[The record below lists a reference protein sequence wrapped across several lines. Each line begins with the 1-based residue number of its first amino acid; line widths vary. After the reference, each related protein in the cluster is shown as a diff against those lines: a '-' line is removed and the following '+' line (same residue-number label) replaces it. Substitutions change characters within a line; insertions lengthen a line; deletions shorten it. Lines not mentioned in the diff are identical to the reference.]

1 MGYNNISD
9 EDNEKLRSGGFAP
22 GISFYYNTLPYRAAR
37 GSVVGDIVHIISGR
51 DGGGAKTHVLRLL
64 RALTP
69 DGNVRLVC
77 LSDGVLA
84 ESARAAELPCTVV
97 EGNFLAQLRRVRAL
111 ARDAS
116 ILHCHGSRA
125 NLTGALLKGPLRSV
139 KVISTVH
146 SDHRL
151 DYLCR
156 PLARLTYGTLNV
168 RALRRMDALVC
179 VSDAMRR
186 VYASRGFSRDRL
198 FSIYNG
204 IDMNA
209 AASAGDRTAWLRA
222 HGIPAGGGEIFA
234 GTAARFN
241 AVKDLPTMLRGFAL
255 AAETCPQLRLILA
268 GAGPEENA
276 LRALADEL
284 GIAERVYFPGWV
296 EDTEGLYASLDVCL
310 LTSISETFPYA
321 LTDAAKYRV
330 PVISTAV
337 GGVPELVENGVNGLL
352 IAPGG
357 ARALG
362 EKLAML
368 CEDPARRQAL
378 GTALYETVR
387 EKFSMDVT
395 AERQRA
401 IYRAVMTERRGIVI
415 SGAYGCGNRGD
426 ELMLEAMLRGI
437 RRDAPES
444 AVTVLSHSPEETE
457 RRFDVDSV
465 QYLDFPRIARSLR
478 RADTLLLGGGNLLQ
492 DDTSRRSLAYYLA
505 LLRMGHRLGC
515 RCILP
520 SAGLGPLSESGWRKT
535 AQVLNECAA
544 RIVFRERASLEAAK
558 AHGVTK
564 PVLEPGRDA
573 ALDTAVPE
581 AESGGILLFCP
592 RPLRG
597 GRDKTRRLAAETAA
611 FASAHGLQLVFLAM
625 NVRSDAPICRELS
638 REFGGTSADAP
649 ENTAALAKIFAS
661 AAFTVSMRLHALT
674 LSYLAGTPRLG
685 IDTDG
690 RIAASS
696 GELETP
702 FVRTECEKFTEAL
715 ENARKDTGHSR

>member
-1 MGYNNISD
+1 MKNDGA
-9 EDNEKLRSGGFAP
+9 GAAP
-22 GISFYYNTLPYRAAR
+22 PGLTFHYNTLSCRAAR
-37 GSVVGDIVHIISGR
+37 GSVVGDIIHIISGR

-64 RALTP
+64 TALAP

-77 LSDGVLA
+77 LSNGVLA
-84 ESARAAELPCTVV
+84 ESAKAAGLPCTVV
-97 EGNFLAQLRRVRAL
+97 EGSFFAQLRRVRAL
-111 ARDAS
+111 SQGAS

-125 NLTGALLKGPLRSV
+125 NLTGALLKGSLPGV

-151 DYLCR
+151 DYLRR
-156 PLARLTYGTLNV
+156 PLARLTYGTLNAW
-168 RALRRMDALVC
+168 ALRRMDALVC
-179 VSDAMRR
+179 VSDAMRC

-204 IDMNA
+204 IDMNVPT
-209 AASAGDRTAWLRA
+209 GDRASWLHA
-222 HGIPAGGGEIFA
+222 HGIPADGGEIFA

-268 GAGPEENA
+268 GSGPEENA
-276 LRALADEL
+276 LRTLADEL

-310 LTSISETFPYA
+310 LTSVSETFPYA

-337 GGVPELVENGVNGLL
+337 GGVPELVEDGVNGLL
-352 IAPGG
+352 IAPGD
-357 ARALG
+357 ARSLG
-362 EKLAML
+362 EKLAAL
-368 CEDPARRQAL
+368 CGDGAL
-378 GTALYETVR
+378 RKTLGAALYDTVR
-387 EKFSMDVT
+387 EKFSMDAT

-401 IYRAVMTERRGIVI
+401 IYRAVLTERRGIVI

-426 ELMLEAMLRGI
+426 ELMLEALLRGI

-444 AVTVLSHSPEETE
+444 AVTVLSHRPKETE
-457 RRFDVDSV
+457 RRFDVDSI

-478 RADTLLLGGGNLLQ
+478 RANTLLLGGGNLLQ

-505 LLRMGHRLGC
+505 LLRTGHRLGC

-520 SAGLGPLSESGWRKT
+520 SAGLGPLSEGGWRKT
-535 AQVLNECAA
+535 AKTLNECAE

-558 AHGVTK
+558 AHGITK

-581 AESGGILLFCP
+581 AERGEALLFCP

-597 GRDKTRRLAAETAA
+597 GTEITRRFAGEAAA
-611 FASAHGLQLVFLAM
+611 FASAHGMRIVFLAM
-625 NVRSDAPICRELS
+625 NVRSDAPVCRELS
-638 REFGGTSADAP
+638 REFGGTAADAP
-649 ENTAALAKIFAS
+649 EDTASLAKIFAS

-696 GELETP
+696 EELETP
-702 FVRTECEKFTEAL
+702 FVGLEYEKFTEAL
-715 ENARKDTGHSR
+715 ENARKDTGHTK